1 MNQTSTDHFDLKRCI
16 PHSKEAKLAKS
27 GRISY
32 KEALMNTFHRRMA
45 YASARP
51 YSALIIGEGSELL
64 YREGFLT
71 YLRDGFVHIV
81 NVHGVSGVELVID
94 LHSALG
100 LPADGEHH
108 FQLMHYQDSVLSVLH
123 TLKSPG
129 NSEGHLVVFDT
140 RMRLAIGQER
150 ILLYVRL
157 PTGYKEFVRHDS
169 RNLIYGTY
177 VGTDDSE
184 DDMWRFWAFSL
195 VQGSAGIKAFSP
207 GRFSTGDIGSNIL
220 FEILD
225 GYFYI
230 VTSQITLDAE
240 GRDPTSFY
248 GGCRYPLFEHTH
260 GAQLWR
266 LWRRQQREGP
276 IHDLWTDFALQQDEG
291 GHGLLIHESRREW
304 QDGFRKQK
312 RTFYTE
318 PLDLNAMAE
327 FSMLFEDFIEAKKPA
342 AGSSNPNTDDGD
354 STIESLMSEA
364 SRHILPEWASPHK
377 RLSRYCHPEYND
389 KFPSGSSEFSLANTK
404 YRAYNHS
411 SFSFLDIVIDDRPP
425 SRCPSLRKHL
435 RLRVGSRRLASPLG
449 EDGLIICLPG
459 DNERYSDK
467 GIQLWPPLDAPQ
479 ELFELLNSEPSI
491 SKLKAASDERSVV
504 YMPASGNSRQTV
516 PIVLINFDPAI
527 RYPGLKELSIRQTK
541 DTNAN
546 TQSASNTSSRVE
558 NLTQESNQSVLA
570 YSGELS
576 YHENALPW
584 ARVQRA
590 AWLDKAVGFQ
600 F

>member
-1 MNQTSTDHFDLKRCI
+1 
-16 PHSKEAKLAKS
+16 
-27 GRISY
+27 
-32 KEALMNTFHRRMA
+32 MNTFHRRMA

-51 YSALIIGEGSELL
+51 YSALIIGEGSEFL
-64 YREGFLT
+64 YREGVLT
-71 YLRDGFVHIV
+71 YLQDGVVHIV
-81 NVHGVSGVELVID
+81 NVHEVSGIELVFD

-100 LPADGEHH
+100 LMADSEHH
-108 FQLMHYQDSVLSVLH
+108 FKLMHYQDNVLSVLH
-123 TLKSPG
+123 TLKSSAT
-129 NSEGHLVVFDT
+129 SEGHLVVFDT
-140 RMRLAIGQER
+140 RMRLAVGQER

-177 VGTDDSE
+177 MGTDDSE

-195 VQGSAGIKAFSP
+195 VQGSARLKAFSP
-207 GRFSTGDIGSNIL
+207 GSFSTGDIGSNIL

-248 GGCRYPLFEHTH
+248 GGCRYPLFDTTH
-260 GAQLWR
+260 GAEFWR

-276 IHDLWTDFALQQDEG
+276 IHDLWTDLFLQEDEG

-318 PLDLNAMAE
+318 PLDLNVMAE
-327 FSMLFEDFIEAKKPA
+327 FNMLFEDFMESKKPA
-342 AGSSNPNTDDGD
+342 TGSSNPNTDNGD
-354 STIESLMSEA
+354 STIESLMSEG
-364 SRHILPEWASPHK
+364 SRHILPESASPHK
-377 RLSRYCHPEYND
+377 RLSRYCHPEYSD
-389 KFPSGSSEFSLANTK
+389 ESPPGSSEFSLANTK
-404 YRAYNHS
+404 YRVYNHS
-411 SFSFLDIVIDDRPP
+411 CFSFLDVVVDDHPP
-425 SRCPSLRKHL
+425 SRCPSLRKYL

-449 EDGLIICLPG
+449 EDGLIICH
-459 DNERYSDK
+459 SDDDEQYNNN

-479 ELFELLNSEPSI
+479 ELFELLNSDTSI
-491 SKLKAASDERSVV
+491 SKLEAASDERSVV
-504 YMPASGNSRQTV
+504 YMPASSNSRQTA

-527 RYPGLKELSIRQTK
+527 RYPGLKELAIQQTG

-546 TQSASNTSSRVE
+546 TQSTSNTSF
-558 NLTQESNQSVLA
+558 NADILTRESNQNVLD
-570 YSGELS
+570 YSAESS
-576 YHENALPW
+576 YDENALPW

-590 AWLDKAVGFQ
+590 AWLDKAAGFQ
-600 F
+600 FREGPAPNQYTIA